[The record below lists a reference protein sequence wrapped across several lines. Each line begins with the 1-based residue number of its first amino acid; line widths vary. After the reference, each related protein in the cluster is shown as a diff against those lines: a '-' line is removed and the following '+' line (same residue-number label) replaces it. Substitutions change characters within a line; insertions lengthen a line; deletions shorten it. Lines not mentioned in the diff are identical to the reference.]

1 MESREVGV
9 AAKVGCVCVEVR
21 EQEGRGVA
29 ETEEGEPVR
38 LPSRVHLPLGE
49 PGTAAGHLWR
59 RAVHLMSVFM

>member
-1 MESREVGV
+1 ME
-9 AAKVGCVCVEVR
+9 AR